1 MITAVRCI
9 EGETI
14 EITEFFLLD
23 SGDPLMPEEGGLG
36 PIVKVVE
43 SDGSLISESI
53 AVVGEEVGS
62 WSTTVSIPFFNLDDE
77 VTVFAEWTFVDDL
90 GIKTKLRQQVI
101 VEPVSVN
108 RPTDPVVCIPDSDDP
123 NAVEYYSL
131 CVPVQYREGMNIE
144 IKLYLHNLLLSVKR
158 LDSEGVSI
166 VRTASNFIELSIPVQ
181 GFPERLEPHSLVVR
195 VQRNSTAG
203 YDTYQYKLWAI
214 TPQIMVAAS
223 LVRDYIDKA
232 RLKNVIPELE
242 YTEADMCSYL
252 YRGLQL
258 FNQKGPRITDFTGTN
273 MQGTLLDP
281 WVTCSCYYALA
292 AQLQAEGAMA
302 FDFSGQTV
310 SVNMDR
316 SPAIESAL
324 GRVESL
330 ISDQVMA
337 TKKLLGRA
345 GIYIGDGS
353 VGGKF
358 ISGAKQMGV
367 IGVTFSPTTKWGSG
381 IGNAMRSW
389 HRSHYGIR

>member
-1 MITAVRCI
+1 MITAVRCV

-14 EITEFFLLD
+14 DITEFFLLD
-23 SGDPLMPEEGGLG
+23 SGEPLLPQEGELG
-36 PIVKVVE
+36 PTVKVLE
-43 SDGSLISESI
+43 ADGSLIHETI
-53 AVVGEEVGS
+53 AVVGEAVGS
-62 WSTTVSIPFFNLDDE
+62 WSATVSMPFFNLEDE
-77 VTVFAEWTFVDDL
+77 VTVFAEWTFIDDL
-90 GIKTKLRQQVI
+90 GIKIKLRQQII
-101 VEPVSVN
+101 VEPVSVT
-108 RPTDPVVCIPDSDDP
+108 RATDPVVCIPDSDDP

-131 CVPVQYREGMNIE
+131 VVPVQYHEGMNIE
-144 IKLYLHNLLLSVKR
+144 IKLYLHNLLLSVKN
-158 LDSEGVSI
+158 LTSTGVSI
-166 VRTASNFIELSIPVQ
+166 VRVASNFLELSVPVQ
-181 GFPERLEPHSLVVR
+181 GFPERLEPHSLVVK
-195 VQRNSTAG
+195 VQRKSTAG
-203 YDTYQYKLWAI
+203 HDIYTYKLWAI
-214 TPQIMVAAS
+214 TPQIMVASS
-223 LVRDYIDKA
+223 LVRDYLDKA

-330 ISDQVMA
+330 ISDQVAA

-345 GIYIGDGS
+345 GIYTGDGS

-381 IGNAMRSW
+381 IGNSMRSW
-389 HRSHYGIR
+389 NRSHYGIR